1 MFASRGKRGREF
13 GASTAVE
20 VTTLREGVVYVVPN
34 VNTVLLRVADSVQA
48 ELQTSV
54 NVAEVGSGL
63 RLVKDVSIYGAILDG
78 LAVQLLRS

>member
-20 VTTLREGVVYVVPN
+20 VTTIREGVVYVVPN
-34 VNTVLLRVADSVQA
+34 VNAVPLCVAEGVQA
-48 ELQTSV
+48 ELQTSM

-63 RLVKDVSIYGAILDG
+63 RLVEDISTYGAILDG
-78 LAVQLLRS
+78 LAIQLLRS